1 MPAPDWEN
9 LDAFFGQDD
18 FAVPVTIRRGEVV
31 LWQGSAIFDD
41 GNAPAGL
48 GDLEHDLSSPLL
60 VCSADDVAGVDDGDV
75 ADVAGN
81 IWDVMGEPERDGTG
95 LARVI
100 LAKPN
105 VAFRA

>member
-48 GDLEHDLSSPLL
+48 GDLEHDLSSPHLL
-60 VCSADDVAGVDDGDV
+60 CSADDVAGVDEGDEAV
-75 ADVAGN
+75 INGKV
-81 IWDVMGEPERDGTG
+81 WDILSEPERDGTG

-100 LAKPN
+100 LTKPN

>member
-41 GNAPAGL
+41 GNAPADL
-48 GDLEHDLSSPLL
+48 GDLEHDLSSPHLI
-60 VCSADDVAGVDDGDV
+60 CSAADVADVDDGDV
-75 ADVAGN
+75 ADVAGKA
-81 IWDVMGEPERDGTG
+81 WDVMGEPERDGTG